1 MKKYFILIVIVLA
14 GFIKAQWLPVNISLS
29 GTPPYTDVYICGD
42 EEMAIVSTGLNFLF
56 KSFDH
61 GTVWMVDWFEPQP
74 RPKKI
79 SGTTGGHLMFV
90 GLDLKSYYYSTD
102 RGGLWQKMTTNI
114 QTNESTVD
122 IEGGRNDLFF
132 IALTRSIYRK
142 SPFNWDLS
150 QLFPPLAGNETIKG
164 LASFKT
170 SGEIL
175 FATSSGKIIKSTDDG
190 ASWNQVANFSK
201 TISILETFSDSNVVL
216 MGGDRFSKGSIF
228 FFR

>member
-29 GTPPYTDVYICGD
+29 GTPPYTDVYIYGD

-56 KSFDH
+56 KSFNN
-61 GTVWMVDWFEPQP
+61 GEVWMVDWFEPQP

-122 IEGGRNDLFF
+122 IEGGRNNLFF
-132 IALTRSIYRK
+132 IALTKSIYRK
-142 SPFNWDLS
+142 SPFNWDLT

-216 MGGDRFSKGSIF
+216 MGGG
-228 FFR
+228 

>member
-1 MKKYFILIVIVLA
+1 
-14 GFIKAQWLPVNISLS
+14 
-29 GTPPYTDVYICGD
+29 
-42 EEMAIVSTGLNFLF
+42 
-56 KSFDH
+56 
-61 GTVWMVDWFEPQP
+61 
-74 RPKKI
+74 
-79 SGTTGGHLMFV
+79 
-90 GLDLKSYYYSTD
+90 
-102 RGGLWQKMTTNI
+102 MTTNI

-122 IEGGRNDLFF
+122 IEGGRNNLFF
-132 IALTRSIYRK
+132 IALTKSIYRK
-142 SPFNWDLS
+142 SPFNWDLT

-216 MGGDRFSKGSIF
+216 MGGDRFSKDSIF